1 MSRTVPGATMYAVKG
16 LPPSP
21 TLSREPPSFFPRL
34 FALVVAAGG
43 FAIDVF
49 HHFGGARGL
58 QIGGHAAQGHTENIA
73 VMQFRSWT
81 LGAEF
86 QPQRSEERRVGEEC
100 RSRWSPYH

>member
-1 MSRTVPGATMYAVKG
+1 MRQTPIRLLPKLPPGLWSGIAIQQPLHGVKG

-81 LGAEF
+81 D
-86 QPQRSEERRVGEEC
+86 R
-100 RSRWSPYH
+100 